1 MQAARQRFGASN
13 PAPEDN
19 PISRPAPNQQLQAEL
34 ANRHAAGPAAQFDLQ
49 GNKLEIRDLTL
60 SGVHVEELSAEMDQ
74 EIPPEL
80 LAEPARLLSRGPV
93 RIRRVRLGIPALVAT
108 EAVRTGGAAVLA
120 REGLKEVSFAFEP
133 GGLVQV
139 KGVLH
144 KLASVPFTLRGR
156 LELTADQKFRFTPER
171 VKVMGLP
178 VPRLALTIAQALAG
192 EALKRL
198 DLQQD
203 DEALVL
209 DSKNLLP
216 PGLEVKL
223 TQLGTQG
230 NRLVLEGGLG

>member
-1 MQAARQRFGASN
+1 MQAARQRFGA
-13 PAPEDN
+13 PGPPPEDN
-19 PISRPAPNQQLQAEL
+19 PISRPAPNEQLQAEL
-34 ANRHAAGPAAQFDLQ
+34 TNRHAAGPAAQFDLQ

-93 RIRRVRLGIPALVAT
+93 RIRRVRLGIPALVAN

-133 GGLVQV
+133 GCLVQV

-156 LELTADQKFRFTPER
+156 LELTADQTFRFTPER

-203 DEALVL
+203 EEALVL
-209 DSKNLLP
+209 DLKTLLP
-216 PGLEVKL
+216 PGVEVRL
-223 TQLGTQG
+223 THLGTQG